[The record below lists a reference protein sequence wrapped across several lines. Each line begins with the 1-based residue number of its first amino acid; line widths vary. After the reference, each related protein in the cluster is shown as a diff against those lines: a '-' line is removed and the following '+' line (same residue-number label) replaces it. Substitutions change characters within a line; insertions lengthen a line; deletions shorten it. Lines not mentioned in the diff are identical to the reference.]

1 MMNDEDLIWCPL
13 IELELSPSERHD
25 LRCECHSIMGNCYK
39 CKNGLILTSLLDTKK
54 SNAALTEIKE
64 KKNDN
69 I

>member
-1 MMNDEDLIWCPL
+1 MTDKYNVWCPI
-13 IELELSPSERHD
+13 IELELTANERHV
-25 LRCECHSIMGNCYK
+25 LKYECHSIMGNCYK